1 MKESKAELIDQ
12 ISDLVESIL
21 VPGKLL
27 QKVLSVIVKLS
38 NSERG
43 AIFISV
49 NGGKLESKCFT
60 GGDPECLKIME
71 GICNHYLPELNN
83 SSNALYIPDTRK
95 DEKFRKTAS
104 LKGSDTLS
112 FACVPLRVDGSFSGI
127 LYLDSTTNARLFTA
141 TAIDKERLARFGKLV
156 TKALL
161 HGQRFPEMELK
172 VPTVSV
178 SDFLAERTI
187 DEIERQQL
195 TAILE
200 KNKWNVTRTSQ
211 LMEMPRRTLYNKM
224 TKYGIKR
231 ARRRK
236 VMRTATA

>member
-1 MKESKAELIDQ
+1 MREAKVELIDQ

-21 VPGKLL
+21 VPGKLI
-27 QKVLSVIVKLS
+27 QKLLSVVVKMS

-43 AIFISV
+43 AIFII
-49 NGGKLESKCFT
+49 NEGGKLDPRAIIGASPESSKT
-60 GGDPECLKIME
+60 IELV
-71 GICNHYLPELNN
+71 CNHYLAELSN
-83 SSNALYIPDTRK
+83 SSGIVYVPDTRK
-95 DEKFRKTAS
+95 EERFRKAS
-104 LKGSDTLS
+104 ALKGIDTLS
-112 FACVPLRVDGSFSGI
+112 LACVPLRVEGSFCGI
-127 LYLDSTTNARLFTA
+127 LYLDSTTNARLFTSL
-141 TAIDKERLARFGKLV
+141 DKERLVRFGKLV

-161 HGQRFPEMELK
+161 HGQKYPEMELK

-200 KNKWNVTRTSQ
+200 KNHWNVTRTSQ
-211 LMEMPRRTLYNKM
+211 LMEIPRRTLYNKM

-231 ARRRK
+231 SRRRK
-236 VMRTATA
+236 TLRSATA

>member
-1 MKESKAELIDQ
+1 MKVTKVELIDQ

-21 VPGKLL
+21 IPGKLL
-27 QKVLSVIVKLS
+27 QKLLSVVVKMS

-43 AIFISV
+43 AIFILIE
-49 NGGKLESKCFT
+49 GGKLDSRAII
-60 GGDPECLKIME
+60 GGDLESSKTME
-71 GICNHYLPELNN
+71 VVCNHYLTELSN
-83 SSNALYIPDTRK
+83 SSSVIYVPDTRK
-95 DEKFRKTAS
+95 EEKFRKTSAF
-104 LKGSDTLS
+104 KGIDTLS
-112 FACVPLRVDGSFSGI
+112 LACVPLRVDGSFCGV
-127 LYLDSTTNARLFTA
+127 LYLDSTTNARLFTSL
-141 TAIDKERLARFGKLV
+141 DKERLIRFGKLV

-161 HGQRFPEMELK
+161 HGQKFPEMELK

-200 KNKWNVTRTSQ
+200 KNHWNVTRTSQ
-211 LMEMPRRTLYNKM
+211 LMEIPRRTLYNKM

-231 ARRRK
+231 SRRRK
-236 VMRTATA
+236 TIRTATA

>member
-1 MKESKAELIDQ
+1 MKETKVELIDQ

-27 QKVLSVIVKLS
+27 QKLLSVVIKMS
-38 NSERG
+38 NAERG
-43 AIFISV
+43 GIFV
-49 NGGKLESKCFT
+49 LNEGGKLDPRAII
-60 GGDPECLKIME
+60 GGDLETSKTIE
-71 GICNHYLPELNN
+71 VVSNHYLTEL
-83 SSNALYIPDTRK
+83 STSASVIYIPDTRK
-95 DEKFRKTAS
+95 EEKFRKAS
-104 LKGSDTLS
+104 ALKGIDTLS
-112 FACVPLRVDGSFSGI
+112 LACVPLRVDGTFCGI
-127 LYLDSTTNARLFTA
+127 LYLDSTTSARLFTSL
-141 TAIDKERLARFGKLV
+141 DKERLVRFGKLV

-161 HGQRFPEMELK
+161 HGQKFPEMELK

-200 KNKWNVTRTSQ
+200 KNHWNVTRTSQ
-211 LMEMPRRTLYNKM
+211 LMEVPRRTLYNKM

-231 ARRRK
+231 TRRRK
-236 VMRTATA
+236 TLRTATA

>member
-1 MKESKAELIDQ
+1 MKETKVELIDQ

-27 QKVLSVIVKLS
+27 QKLLSVVVKMS

-43 AIFISV
+43 AIFIV
-49 NGGKLESKCFT
+49 NEGGKLDPRAII
-60 GGDPECLKIME
+60 GADPESSKTIE
-71 GICNHYLPELNN
+71 VVCNHYLTELSN
-83 SSNALYIPDTRK
+83 SSSIVYIPDTRK
-95 DEKFRKTAS
+95 EEKFRKTSA
-104 LKGSDTLS
+104 LKGIDTLS
-112 FACVPLRVDGSFSGI
+112 LACVPLRVEGSFCGI
-127 LYLDSTTNARLFTA
+127 LYLDSTTNARLFTSL
-141 TAIDKERLARFGKLV
+141 DRERLIRFGKLV

-161 HGQRFPEMELK
+161 HGQKYPEMELK

-200 KNKWNVTRTSQ
+200 KNRWNVTRTSQ
-211 LMEMPRRTLYNKM
+211 LMEIPRRTLYNKM

-231 ARRRK
+231 SRRRK
-236 VMRTATA
+236 TIRTATA